1 MKIYKPEPADL
12 VRLQIS
18 QQGTETEYLTLIETN
33 PIEFKKWFTELINKK
48 VKINPFQTKRLT
60 RVYIRYA
67 KGGKNG
73 KSISASFRGLNPK
86 ETIELIK
93 NNLHD

>member
-33 PIEFKKWFTELINKK
+33 QSDFKKWFIELINKN
-48 VKINPFQTKRLT
+48 VKSNPFEKKRITK
-60 RVYIRYA
+60 VYIREA
-67 KGGKNG
+67 IGGKNG